1 MFQLAD
7 IKTVDALTT
16 SSFTS
21 LYSIALAPDSIKE
34 FQKEPISSTPID
46 LTLITASSWY
56 PVIEGIDISLIKSL
70 YIFLL
75 DVKIACFI
83 FSIAGHVNNFA
94 NVWYRHILAPGVQLY
109 ALYGLGGYSLVTK
122 PRPGLQWFIKSF
134 HWDLAHLGL
143 NTFFDNYCQY
153 FLKSRVD
160 RFFIE

>member
-21 LYSIALAPDSIKE
+21 LYSIALAPDSIKG
-34 FQKEPISSTPID
+34 FQKEPIASTPID
-46 LTLITASSWY
+46 LTLITASNWY
-56 PVIEGIDISLIKSL
+56 PVIEGIDISFIKSL

-83 FSIAGHVNNFA
+83 FFIAGHVNNFA
-94 NVWYRHILAPGVQLY
+94 NVWYRDIVVPGDQ
-109 ALYGLGGYSLVTK
+109 LYGLYGQEGCSLVTK
-122 PRPGLQWFIKSF
+122 PRIGFQWFIENF
-134 HWDLAHLGL
+134 YCDLAHLGL
-143 NTFFDNYCQY
+143 NTFFDNHCQY